1 MPSRGA
7 PWRGVG
13 QGQKDRIG
21 TEEVKDDSLLSE
33 DIKDGTIKEVDLD
46 SALQAKVNTS
56 GGHVI
61 EDEGTPLSQRPNMN
75 FIGAGVTAS
84 DDGETTNITIAGVAD
99 GVGYDQVNEEGTPLI
114 KRSTLQF
121 VGDLVTASDSEST
134 TTINVKPLQIQDEGV
149 NLNALRPTIDFVGAG
164 VVATDGPGL
173 KTTITIP
180 GGGGSLSRE
189 EIGSPNDDFWIYD
202 EFFYPT
208 FADIGLH
215 LEHVESSGSVPSGQ
229 IGGVVQ
235 QNTSSVDNNSTRLN
249 TCGAGGVAIDGDK
262 KVILRWRARLSDSG
276 VNTAFICGLTPPSNG
291 PQSPHPYVNK
301 PGPIISF
308 FYDGGGNIDTY
319 SSTDA
324 ISSNVEQTDTGVA
337 MDTNFHTYDIEVD
350 PVIPNIVYKID
361 GNIVKT
367 QTTNLPTGTFVAW
380 IGVQNGSAASRNIRI
395 DSWFLY
401 NQR

>member
-13 QGQKDRIG
+13 KGQQDRIG
-21 TEEVKDDSLLSE
+21 TGEVKDDSLLSE
-33 DIKDGTIKEVDLD
+33 DIKDGTIAEVDLN
-46 SALQAKVNTS
+46 SALQAKVNST

-84 DDGETTNITIAGVAD
+84 DDGETTNV
-99 GVGYDQVNEEGTPLI
+99 
-114 KRSTLQF
+114 
-121 VGDLVTASDSEST
+121 
-134 TTINVKPLQIQDEGV
+134 
-149 NLNALRPTIDFVGAG
+149 
-164 VVATDGPGL
+164 
-173 KTTITIP
+173 TIP

-189 EIGSPNDDFWIYD
+189 EVGSPNDDFWIYD

-235 QNTSSVDNNSTRLN
+235 QNTSSVSANDTRLN
-249 TCGAGGVAIDGDK
+249 TCGAGGVAIDGTK

-276 VNTAFICGLTPPSNG
+276 ATTAFICGLTVPGDG
-291 PQSPHPYVNK
+291 PQAPFPYVNK
-301 PGPIISF
+301 RGPLITF

-319 SSTDA
+319 SDTGA
-324 ISSNVEQTDTGVA
+324 PGVVEQTDTGVA
-337 MDTNFHTYDIEVD
+337 MDLLFHTYDIEFD
-350 PVIPNIVYKID
+350 PAGTPTITYKID
-361 GNIVKT
+361 GSIVKT
-367 QTTNLPTGTFVAW
+367 QTTNIPTGNFTAW
-380 IGVQNGSAASRNIRI
+380 IGVQNGSAESRNIRI
-395 DSWFLY
+395 DSWFLF
-401 NQR
+401 NER